1 MSIRIVIDGYNLI
14 RNYSP
19 LARMEQRDFS
29 RGREMLLQWLAA
41 YRQGHP
47 GAMTVVFDGG
57 QGGGFQ
63 EEQDLYKGIQIY
75 YSPRGLTADDIIKRL
90 IASRAENML
99 VVSSDREL
107 VEFCRA
113 RGAGTIG
120 AREFAD
126 RIQKRLEE
134 VPGAKEEEEEKTL
147 PSSGPRKKKG
157 LSYRPS
163 KKKKKEMKYWGKI

>member
-1 MSIRIVIDGYNLI
+1 
-14 RNYSP
+14 
-19 LARMEQRDFS
+19 MEQRDFS
-29 RGREMLLQWLAA
+29 LGREMLLKWLAA
-41 YRQGHP
+41 YRRGHP

-63 EEQDLYKGIQIY
+63 EEHDLFKGIQIT
-75 YSPRGLTADDIIKRL
+75 YSPRGQTADDIIKRR
-90 IASRAENML
+90 IASRAENTL

-120 AREFAD
+120 AREFAG

-134 VPGAKEEEEEKTL
+134 VPGAEEEET
-147 PSSGPRKKKG
+147 PPPSGPRKKKG